1 MKYRV
6 KVFSCILL
14 FIMMVSCGCNGASET
29 EQVQSPPPEEEQT
42 AFPEQE
48 TDSGED
54 LAETTEASEAP
65 SVQPGSEGSDSSGQ
79 DAQTELLEQK
89 KESFYAAQQE
99 ASEHFLSV
107 KKSVKGISLT
117 EEQEEDYRYFEPIAV
132 YYEELASEQLSGCTE
147 EEIECAIQGLEEFEA
162 SLTSFEKTVAKE

>member
-1 MKYRV
+1 MKYKV

-14 FIMMVSCGCNGASET
+14 FIMMVSCGCSGASET
-29 EQVQSPPPEEEQT
+29 GQVQSPTPKEEQT
-42 AFPEQE
+42 VSAEKE

-65 SVQPGSEGSDSSGQ
+65 SDQPGLEDSDSSGQ

-89 KESFYAAQQE
+89 KESFYAAQQK
-99 ASEHFLSV
+99 ASEHYQSV
-107 KKSVKGISLT
+107 KKSVKGISMT

-147 EEIECAIQGLEEFEA
+147 EEIERAIQGLEELEA
-162 SLTSFEKTVAKE
+162 SLTSFEKTVVKE